1 MTSEDDTSH
10 GDATTE
16 VSRARRVRFVT
27 AACLSIALAIVL
39 YAALRVGQVLVV
51 REPDPATALYDAH
64 VGYFWRILTAG
75 YGAGLLAPICFFVVE
90 AAPLRAARAVAPAM
104 ALSASVLLL
113 RSIFA
118 P

>member
-1 MTSEDDTSH
+1 MTAETEATER
-10 GDATTE
+10 DATTDGANAG
-16 VSRARRVRFVT
+16 RARLVT
-27 AACLSIALAIVL
+27 TACLSLSLTVVL
-39 YAALRVGQVLVV
+39 YAGLRIGQVIVT

-75 YGAGLLAPICFFVVE
+75 YGAGLLAPVCFFFVE
-90 AAPLRAARAVAPAM
+90 VAPLRAARAVAPAV

-113 RSIFA
+113 QSIFA